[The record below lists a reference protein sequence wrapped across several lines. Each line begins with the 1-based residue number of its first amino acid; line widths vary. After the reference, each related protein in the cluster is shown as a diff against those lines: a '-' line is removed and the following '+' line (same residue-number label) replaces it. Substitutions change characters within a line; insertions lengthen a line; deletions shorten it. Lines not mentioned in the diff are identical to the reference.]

1 MPALP
6 SQRNSWL
13 GATVDV
19 LLATAVLG
27 VLWYPALS
35 VGNELLGSPLAAST
49 VTLLVG
55 TLALGSAY
63 PFVAGPW
70 SLGRLGEFCFVF
82 VLAVFA
88 LGVLGAAAVVIS
100 GVTLSGGDPRPS
112 AVLLG
117 AASLVAFGADRWGP
131 QLFE

>member
-1 MPALP
+1 MSALP
-6 SQRNSWL
+6 SGRQSWF

-35 VGNELLGSPLAAST
+35 
-49 VTLLVG
+49 

-82 VLAVFA
+82 VVAVFA
-88 LGVLGAAAVVIS
+88 LGVLGAAVVVVS
-100 GVTLSGGDPRPS
+100 ELALSGGDPRPS

-117 AASLVAFGADRWGP
+117 GAYIVAFGTDRWGP

>member
-1 MPALP
+1 MSALP
-6 SQRNSWL
+6 SGRQSWF

-19 LLATAVLG
+19 LLSTAVLG

-35 VGNELLGSPLAAST
+35 VGNELFGSPLAPGT
-49 VTLLVG
+49 VPFLAT

-82 VLAVFA
+82 VVAVFA
-88 LGVLGAAAVVIS
+88 LGVLGAAVVVVS
-100 GVTLSGGDPRPS
+100 GLALSGGDPRPS

-117 AASLVAFGADRWGP
+117 AAYIVAFGTDRWGP

>member
-1 MPALP
+1 MSALP
-6 SQRNSWL
+6 FQRNSWL

-19 LLATAVLG
+19 LLASAVLG

-35 VGNELLGSPLAAST
+35 VGNELLGSPLTPSS
-49 VTLLVG
+49 VTLLAG
-55 TLALGSAY
+55 TLAVGSAY

-82 VLAVFA
+82 VVAVFA
-88 LGVLGAAAVVIS
+88 LGIVGTAVVVVA
-100 GVTLSGGDPRPS
+100 GLELSGSDPFPS
-112 AVLLG
+112 ALLLG
-117 AASLVAFGADRWGP
+117 AAYLVAFVADIWGP

>member
-1 MPALP
+1 MSALP
-6 SQRNSWL
+6 FQRNSWL

-19 LLATAVLG
+19 LLASAVLG
-27 VLWYPALS
+27 VLWYPAIS

-49 VTLLVG
+49 VTLLAG
-55 TLALGSAY
+55 TLAIGSTY

-70 SLGRLGEFCFVF
+70 SLGRLGEFLFAFV
-82 VLAVFA
+82 VAVFA
-88 LGVLGAAAVVIS
+88 FGIVGAAVVVVA
-100 GVTLSGGDPRPS
+100 GLELSGSNPLPS

-117 AASLVAFGADRWGP
+117 AAYLAAFVADIWGP